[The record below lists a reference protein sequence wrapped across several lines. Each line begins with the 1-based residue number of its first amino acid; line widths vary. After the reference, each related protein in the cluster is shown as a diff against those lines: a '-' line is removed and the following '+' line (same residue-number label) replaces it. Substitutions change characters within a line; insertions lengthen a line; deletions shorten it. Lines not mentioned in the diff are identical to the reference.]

1 MSAPRIGCAKVGSAT
16 GCYFAAIGWFASV
29 RNDPKLTHRQVA
41 DDGCCAIDEAGKPH
55 RGVRPSPIQTCGR
68 QRVTRTARSP
78 RSVMMGLLR
87 SISPPTPS
95 ARASRLYKQILHEKC
110 LLRCK
115 LHNSLDSVLCAQR
128 PADAIQFFI
137 PTFKNPD
144 FEEEAEWRLDF
155 TPNPL
160 CLIKRRFRV
169 RDPMLVPYYRLRDL
183 AQSSLPVS
191 AAALSKTAHRPRHG
205 RSRGCQ
211 GAERRKRADAV
222 EWLRIHRHSHRSAN
236 TPFRERGTSARV
248 LGFWQFGADSE
259 RLD

>member
-1 MSAPRIGCAKVGSAT
+1 
-16 GCYFAAIGWFASV
+16 
-29 RNDPKLTHRQVA
+29 
-41 DDGCCAIDEAGKPH
+41 
-55 RGVRPSPIQTCGR
+55 
-68 QRVTRTARSP
+68 
-78 RSVMMGLLR
+78 MMGLLR

-191 AAALSKTAHRPRHG
+191 AAALSQLPIGHVTVGPGAAKVLNVESVRMLLNGYGYTGILIEAPIRHSGSEGPQPVCLDFGSLERTQSDWINRPETAFGKASPG
-205 RSRGCQ
+205 RS
-211 GAERRKRADAV
+211 
-222 EWLRIHRHSHRSAN
+222 
-236 TPFRERGTSARV
+236 
-248 LGFWQFGADSE
+248 
-259 RLD
+259 